1 MANGFIVVNEKDWE
15 KSSPE
20 QKEWMIFNT
29 LQDLSER
36 LAKLERQF
44 AYKTALN
51 FFGSVIGGAVTILVL
66 ALCRIKAF

>member
-36 LAKLERQF
+36 LAKLCRG
-44 AYKTALN
+44 YK
-51 FFGSVIGGAVTILVL
+51 
-66 ALCRIKAF
+66 